1 MALDNL
7 IDSVSLYVPRHI
19 AFHGAIFPFVVL
31 YFLWSY
37 ICFSLNDIGD
47 IYFIGIFAVAIA
59 QVLCSL
65 CCYWSVSFRCLLS
78 CRRVTSP
85 KTASLVKVIPIPN
98 NGFTE
103 LVVLKRFK
111 DQDLQT
117 VTWFRYHEIKYLWND
132 DKKCFHSLQF
142 PISNTIEQYINCKG
156 YTSDEQLAKS
166 IRLYGLNELYIQL
179 PKFNDLFI
187 EKATAPFF
195 VFQVFCITLW
205 CFDKYWYYS
214 IFTLAMLVLFEF
226 TLVKQQLRNM
236 DEIRKMGNNSIDLF
250 VYRNKK
256 WQLIL
261 SDDLTPGDIVSI
273 TRGHDDQTVPCDLL
287 LLRGSCIV
295 DESLLTGESIPQMKE
310 PIENISDYSR
320 NLDFE
325 TDKKLHILFS
335 GTRVVQH
342 TSPIKSTSS
351 IRASPD
357 NGCIAFV
364 LRTGFNTS
372 QGNLLQTILF
382 GVKHVTANNLETLA
396 FILFL
401 LIFAIAAATYLWIK
415 GTEDPN
421 RSRYKLF
428 LECSLILTSVIPP
441 ELPVELSLA
450 VNSSILSLSK
460 VGIYCTEAFRI
471 PFAGKVEICC
481 FDKTGTLTKDDLIV
495 EGIAGINNEMMPMV
509 LAPEHT
515 IQVLASCHSLV
526 QLDDTLVGDPIEKA
540 SLDAI
545 NWLLCKNDL
554 IVSKNSKMPPL
565 KIMSRFYFSSSLK
578 RMSVLASYKC
588 PKTQNKVVYIASVK
602 GAPEVLKSML
612 KSIPSNYDC
621 TYQELAGRGARV
633 LALARKEMKFDPDD
647 VKNLKRETLEC
658 DLDFVGFVVVSCPL
672 KPDSKNV
679 IKELQES
686 SHMVTMITGDN
697 PLTACY
703 VANELNFTRSQSSII
718 LTLTEVSNMWYW
730 VNDRN
735 KVQFPLIENIKK
747 LVESYDLCLTGDSLA
762 YLNKNHKDVLK
773 KILPHVCV
781 FARVAPKEKEFIII
795 MLKALGY
802 CTLMCGDG
810 TNDVGAL
817 KHAHVGI
824 AILARSFEKLKPKKS
839 SLSKIRKSGENVS
852 DQMKRLMK
860 EMDEESV
867 TVVKSGDAS
876 IAAPFTSK
884 YSSVACVCHVIKQGR
899 CTLVTTLQM
908 FKILALNAIIAA
920 YSQSVLY
927 VKGIKF
933 SDSQATLQGLLLAV
947 SFLFISR
954 SNPLKILSK
963 QRPLPNIFNIY
974 TILTVMFQF
983 IIHFFSLVFLVQKAG
998 TYVELKSE
1006 NTTTFTETFNE
1017 TITNSSLILNDSLS
1031 TVTSSPEQDIVEE
1044 FTPNIVN
1051 SAVFIISMALQI
1063 STFSVNYRGR
1073 PFMENLSENKPLL
1086 YSTII
1091 QILVIL
1097 CLSMGTIDVLNV
1109 QFEIIQFPYEFRLVL
1124 LSVLVLDCF
1133 GSFAVDRICLWLFGE
1148 GKLKKIPI

>member
-1 MALDNL
+1 MAIDNL
-7 IDSVSLYVPRHI
+7 IDSVSLLVPRHI
-19 AFHGAIFPFVVL
+19 AFHGAIFPFVFL

-37 ICFSLNDIGD
+37 VCFTISDIAD
-47 IYFIGIFAVAIA
+47 LYFVGIFAIAVA
-59 QVLCSL
+59 QVFCSL
-65 CCYWSVSFRCLLS
+65 CCYWSISFRCLLS

-85 KTASLVKVIPIPN
+85 ETAALVKVVPIPN

-103 LVVLKRFK
+103 LVLLNTFK
-111 DQDLQT
+111 DHDLQT
-117 VTWFRYHEIKYLWND
+117 VTWFRYQEIKYVWND

-142 PISNTIEQYINCKG
+142 PVSDTIEQYVNSKG
-156 YTSDEQLAKS
+156 FTSNEQLAKS
-166 IRLYGLNELYIQL
+166 VQLYGLNKLNIQL
-179 PKFNDLFI
+179 PKFKDLFI

-214 IFTLAMLVLFEF
+214 LFTLAMLVLFEC

-236 DEIRKMGNNSIDLF
+236 AEIRNMGNQSINLF

-256 WQLIL
+256 WQLIS
-261 SDDLTPGDIVSI
+261 SDQLTPGDMVSI
-273 TRGHDDQTVPCDLL
+273 TRAHDTQTVPCDLL

-310 PIENISDYSR
+310 PIENTADYRR

-342 TSPIKSTSS
+342 TSPMKTTSS
-351 IRASPD
+351 LRASPD

-364 LRTGFNTS
+364 LRTSFNTS

-382 GVKHVTANNLETLA
+382 GVKHITANNMETLA

-401 LIFAIAAATYLWIK
+401 LIFAIAAASYLWIK

-421 RSRYKLF
+421 RSRYTLF
-428 LECSLILTSVIPP
+428 LECTLILTSVIPP

-460 VGIYCTEAFRI
+460 LGIYCTEPFRI

-481 FDKTGTLTKDDLIV
+481 FDKTGTLTNDDLIV
-495 EGIAGINNEMMPMV
+495 EGIAGIKKEMMPMME
-509 LAPEHT
+509 APEHT

-526 QLDDTLVGDPIEKA
+526 QLEDTLVGDPIEKA

-545 NWLLCKNDL
+545 NWLLCKNDF
-554 IVSKNSKMPPL
+554 IVPKKSKMPPL
-565 KIMSRFYFSSSLK
+565 RITNRFYFSSTLK
-578 RMSVLASYKC
+578 RMSVLATYKC
-588 PKTQNKVVYIASVK
+588 AKTQNKVVYIACVK

-612 KSIPSNYDC
+612 QNIPNNYDS
-621 TYQELAGRGARV
+621 TYLELAGRGARV
-633 LALARKEMKFDPDD
+633 LTLARKEVVIEHDD
-647 VKNLKRETLEC
+647 LKNLRREDLEC
-658 DLDFVGFVVVSCPL
+658 NLNFVGFVVVSCPL
-672 KPDSKNV
+672 KHDSKNV

-697 PLTACY
+697 ALTACY
-703 VANELNFTRSQSSII
+703 VANELNFTRSQSSVI
-718 LTLTEVSNMWYW
+718 LTLTEVNNTWCW
-730 VNDRN
+730 VNYGN
-735 KVQFPLIENIKK
+735 NVQLLLTCSVKE
-747 LVESYDLCLTGDSLA
+747 LVESYDLCLTGDGLA
-762 YLNKNHKDVLK
+762 YLNQNHNDLLRT
-773 KILPHVCV
+773 ILPHVCV
-781 FARVAPKEKEFIII
+781 FARVAPKEKEFIVV
-795 MLKALGY
+795 MLKELGY
-802 CTLMCGDG
+802 YTLMCGDG

-824 AILARSFEKLKPKKS
+824 AILSRSNEKLKSKKEVIF
-839 SLSKIRKSGENVS
+839 KIRKPGELVG
-852 DQMKRLMK
+852 DQMKQLMK
-860 EMDEESV
+860 ELDDESV

-884 YSSVACVCHVIKQGR
+884 FSSVTCVCHVIKQGR

-927 VKGIKF
+927 VNGIKF
-933 SDSQATLQGLLLAV
+933 SDSQATMQGLLLAA

-954 SNPLKILSK
+954 SNPLKVLSK
-963 QRPLPNIFNIY
+963 QRPLPNIFNVY
-974 TILTVMFQF
+974 TISTVMLQF
-983 IIHFFSLVFLVQKAG
+983 IIHFLSLVFLVQEAS
-998 TYVELKSE
+998 THVELKSM
-1006 NTTTFTETFNE
+1006 NTTTITTNH
-1017 TITNSSLILNDSLS
+1017 TISNSSLNSNDTLLS
-1031 TVTSSPEQDIVEE
+1031 SVVSPETDVVDE
-1044 FTPNIVN
+1044 FKPNMVN

-1063 STFSVNYRGR
+1063 CTFSVNYRGR
-1073 PFMENLSENKPLL
+1073 PFMENMSDNKPLL
-1086 YSTII
+1086 YSTIV
-1091 QILVIL
+1091 QVMVIM
-1097 CLSMGTIDVLNV
+1097 CLSTGIIEGLNE
-1109 QFEIIQFPYEFRLVL
+1109 QFEIIQFPSEFRVVL
-1124 LSVLVLDCF
+1124 LCVLVLDCI
-1133 GSFAVDRICLWLFGE
+1133 GSLAVDRICLWLFGE
-1148 GKLKKIPI
+1148 GRLKKIPVK

>member
-1 MALDNL
+1 MAIDNL

-19 AFHGAIFPFVVL
+19 AFHGAIFPFVFL

-37 ICFSLNDIGD
+37 ICFSISDIAD
-47 IYFIGIFAVAIA
+47 LYFVGIFAIAIA

-78 CRRVTSP
+78 CRHVTSP
-85 KTASLVKVIPIPN
+85 ETASLVKVIPIPN

-103 LVVLKRFK
+103 LVLLNSFK

-117 VTWFRYHEIKYLWND
+117 ITWFRYQEIKYVWNI

-142 PISNTIEQYINCKG
+142 PIADTIEQYINSKG
-156 YTSDEQLAKS
+156 YSSDEQLAKS
-166 IRLYGLNELYIQL
+166 VQLYGLNKLNIQL

-214 IFTLAMLVLFEF
+214 LFTLAMLVLFEC

-236 DEIRKMGNNSIDLF
+236 AEIRNMGNQSINLF

-256 WQLIL
+256 WQSIL
-261 SDDLTPGDIVSI
+261 SDQLTPGDMVSI
-273 TRGHDDQTVPCDLL
+273 TRANDAQTVPCDLL
-287 LLRGSCIV
+287 LLKGSCIV

-310 PIENISDYSR
+310 PIENIADYSR

-342 TSPIKSTSS
+342 TSPTKTTSS
-351 IRASPD
+351 VRASPD

-382 GVKHVTANNLETLA
+382 GVKHVTANNVETLA

-401 LIFAIAAATYLWIK
+401 LIFAIAAASYLWIK

-428 LECSLILTSVIPP
+428 LECTLILTSVIPP

-460 VGIYCTEAFRI
+460 LGIYCTEPFRI

-481 FDKTGTLTKDDLIV
+481 FDKTGTLTKDALIV
-495 EGIAGINNEMMPMV
+495 EGIAGIKKEMMPMID
-509 LAPEHT
+509 APEHT

-526 QLDDTLVGDPIEKA
+526 QLEDTLVGDPIEKV

-545 NWLLCKNDL
+545 NWLLCKNDF
-554 IVSKNSKMPPL
+554 IAPKKSRMPPL
-565 KIMSRFYFSSSLK
+565 KIISRFYFSSSLK

-588 PKTQNKVVYIASVK
+588 TKTLNKVVHIATVK

-612 KSIPSNYDC
+612 QNIPSNYDS
-621 TYQELAGRGARV
+621 TYLELAGRGARV
-633 LALARKEMKFDPDD
+633 LALARKEVEIDPDNI
-647 VKNLKRETLEC
+647 KNLKREDLEC
-658 DLDFVGFVVVSCPL
+658 NLNFVGFVVVSCPL
-672 KPDSKNV
+672 KQDSKNV

-703 VANELNFTRSQSSII
+703 VANELKFTRSRSSII
-718 LTLTEVSNMWYW
+718 LMLTEVNDTWCW

-735 KVQFPLIENIKK
+735 KIQLPLNNNVKK
-747 LVESYDLCLTGDSLA
+747 LVETFDLCLTGDGLA
-762 YLNKNHKDVLK
+762 YLNQNHNDLLK
-773 KILPHVCV
+773 IILPHVCV

-824 AILARSFEKLKPKKS
+824 AILARSNDKLKIKKDI
-839 SLSKIRKSGENVS
+839 SKTRKPGESVG

-860 EMDEESV
+860 EIDEESV

-884 YSSVACVCHVIKQGR
+884 YSSVTCVCHVIKQGR

-933 SDSQATLQGLLLAV
+933 SDSQATLQGLLLAA

-954 SNPLKILSK
+954 SNPLKVLSK

-974 TILTVMFQF
+974 TISTVMLQF
-983 IIHFFSLVFLVQKAG
+983 IIHFLSLVFLVHETS
-998 TYVELKSE
+998 TYVNFENM
-1006 NTTTFTETFNE
+1006 NTTNP
-1017 TITNSSLILNDSLS
+1017 TISNSSMYSNNSLL
-1031 TVTSSPEQDIVEE
+1031 TTAVNSSETDIVDE
-1044 FTPNIVN
+1044 FKPNMVN

-1073 PFMENLSENKPLL
+1073 PFMENLSHNKPLL
-1086 YSTII
+1086 YSTVV
-1091 QILVIL
+1091 QVMVIL
-1097 CLSMGTIDVLNV
+1097 CLSMGIIEELNE
-1109 QFEIIQFPYEFRLVL
+1109 QFEIIQFPYEFRVVL
-1124 LSVLVLDCF
+1124 ICVLVLDCF
-1133 GSFAVDRICLWLFGE
+1133 GSLAVDRICLWLFGE
-1148 GKLKKIPI
+1148 GKFKKIPV

>member
-1 MALDNL
+1 MAIDNL

-19 AFHGAIFPFVVL
+19 AFHGAILPFVVL
-31 YFLWSY
+31 YASWTYVCLYTADLADLYFL
-37 ICFSLNDIGD
+37 
-47 IYFIGIFAVAIA
+47 GIFAIGVAQA
-59 QVLCSL
+59 LCSL

-85 KTASLVKVIPIPN
+85 QAAALVKVLPTPN

-103 LVVLKRFK
+103 LVLLNAFK
-111 DQDLQT
+111 DQDQQT
-117 VTWFRYHEIKYLWND
+117 VTWFRYQEIKYIWND
-132 DKKCFHSLQF
+132 DKKCFHSLEF
-142 PISNTIEQYINCKG
+142 PITNTIEHYANCKG
-156 YTSDEQLAKS
+156 YNSDEQLA
-166 IRLYGLNELYIQL
+166 RAVQLYGRNQLNIQL

-187 EKATAPFF
+187 ERATAPFF
-195 VFQVFCITLW
+195 VFQVFCIALW

-214 IFTLAMLVLFEF
+214 LFTLAMLVLFEC

-236 DEIRKMGNNSIDLF
+236 EEIRNMGNQPIHLY

-256 WQLIL
+256 WQSIL
-261 SDDLTPGDIVSI
+261 SDKLTPGDIVSI
-273 TRGHDDQTVPCDLL
+273 TRANNDQTVPCDLL

-310 PIENISDYSR
+310 PIENIGDHSR

-325 TDKKLHILFS
+325 MDKKLHILFS
-335 GTRVVQH
+335 GTKVVQH
-342 TSPIKSTSS
+342 TTTKSGSS
-351 IRASPD
+351 VRASPD
-357 NGCIAFV
+357 NGCIAYV

-382 GVKHVTANNLETLA
+382 GVKHVTANNMETLA

-401 LIFAIAAATYLWIK
+401 LIFAIAAASYLWIK

-421 RSRYKLF
+421 RNRYKLF
-428 LECSLILTSVIPP
+428 LECTLILTSVIPP

-460 VGIYCTEAFRI
+460 LGIYCTEPFRI

-495 EGIAGINNEMMPMV
+495 EGIAGIEKEMMPMNE
-509 LAPEHT
+509 APEHT

-526 QLDDTLVGDPIEKA
+526 QLEDTLVGDPIEKA
-540 SLDAI
+540 SLNAI
-545 NWLLCKNDL
+545 NWILSKNDF
-554 IVSKNSKMPPL
+554 IAPKKSKIPPL
-565 KIMSRFYFSSSLK
+565 KILSRFYFSSSLK
-578 RMSVLASYKC
+578 RMSVLAAYKC
-588 PKTQNKVVYIASVK
+588 TKTANKIIHIASVK

-612 KSIPSNYDC
+612 KDIPENYDS
-621 TYQELAGRGARV
+621 TYLELAGRGARV
-633 LALARKEMKFDPDD
+633 LALARKEMTIDPN
-647 VKNLKRETLEC
+647 NLKNFKREDLEC
-658 DLDFVGFVVVSCPL
+658 DLNFVGFVVVSCPL
-672 KPDSKNV
+672 KYDSENV
-679 IKELQES
+679 IKELLAS

-697 PLTACY
+697 ALTACY
-703 VANELNFTRSQSSII
+703 VANELNFTRSSSRII
-718 LTLTEVSNMWYW
+718 LTLAEVDNVWCWISDSYKIQ
-730 VNDRN
+730 VS
-735 KVQFPLIENIKK
+735 LHGSIKE
-747 LVESYDLCLTGDSLA
+747 LVESYDLCLTGDGLA
-762 YLNKNHKDVLK
+762 FLNQNYRHVLK
-773 KILPHVCV
+773 IILPHVCV
-781 FARVAPKEKEFIII
+781 FARVAPKEKEFIVV
-795 MLKALGY
+795 MLKELGY
-802 CTLMCGDG
+802 STLMCGDG

-824 AILARSFEKLKPKKS
+824 AILAKGKEKMKFKKDIFTNKS
-839 SLSKIRKSGENVS
+839 RKSGENVC

-884 YSSVACVCHVIKQGR
+884 FSSVTCVCHVIKQGR

-908 FKILALNAIIAA
+908 FKILALNALIAA

-954 SNPLKILSK
+954 SKPLKVLSK

-974 TILTVMFQF
+974 TISTVLLQF
-983 IIHFFSLVFLVQKAG
+983 IIHFFSLVYLVQEAG
-998 TYVELKSE
+998 VY
-1006 NTTTFTETFNE
+1006 TEDNLV
-1017 TITNSSLILNDSLS
+1017 NSTLLSSNDSQMSNVS
-1031 TVTSSPEQDIVEE
+1031 TTNLNSTDLDVDE
-1044 FTPNIVN
+1044 FKPNVVN

-1063 STFSVNYRGR
+1063 CTFSVNYRGR
-1073 PFMENLSENKPLL
+1073 PFMENLMENKPLL
-1086 YSTII
+1086 YSTLGTIMI
-1091 QILVIL
+1091 IL
-1097 CLSMGTIDVLNV
+1097 CLSVGIIEGLNE
-1109 QFEIIQFPYEFRLVL
+1109 QFEIVQFPYEFRITLIAI
-1124 LSVLVLDCF
+1124 LVLDYF
-1133 GSFAVDRICLWLFGE
+1133 GSYIMDRLCLWLFGE
-1148 GKLKKIPI
+1148 GKFKKVPV